1 MGMVVWICCRMLK
14 ISQLKLPVQHT
25 KRDIENKII
34 KDLRLRSV
42 FQGEIPVY
50 TYKILRRSIDAR
62 RKPDIFYVYNISV
75 DFKSEKLEKQI
86 LSRCKNDNV
95 SVYVKNEYQL
105 PEMGNTE
112 LKHSPIIVG
121 EGPAGLFSGLLLARK
136 GYKPIII
143 ERGSNVQKRVKIVE
157 DFWTS
162 GQINEKCNVQ
172 FGEGGAGTFSDG
184 KLNTVVKDPSGK
196 NQFVLDT
203 FVEFGAKKEVSFD
216 AKPHVG
222 TDALLNVV
230 EGIRKE
236 IIKLGGRVLFDCLV
250 TDLVINDNRI
260 KGVIVDNYSDT
271 DYILE
276 EGYTVNRGV
285 SEIASDIV
293 ILAVGHSARDTFR
306 MLKLHDVE
314 MTQKNFAV
322 GLRVQHP
329 QKMIDDIQYGLNHSD
344 VLPPADYKLTNKASN
359 GKSVYSFCMCPG
371 GFVVNASSFNGMT
384 AINGMSYSE
393 RSAENANSALI
404 VNVDKTDFDSDDVFA
419 GLEFQEKLEKK
430 AYEIGKGKIPVQCYG
445 DYKSDK
451 ATISFDGV
459 NPAFK
464 GEFMFANLR
473 ELFSDCINDAIIE
486 SMSKFG
492 YTMKGF
498 DRDDAIFAGIE
509 SRTSSPVRI
518 VRDESF
524 ESNIKGLYPCG
535 EGAGYAGGITSA
547 CIDGIKIAEAI
558 IMKYKNIES

>member
-1 MGMVVWICCRMLK
+1 MLK